1 MKDTNAKISLEISKE
16 LKEKLEKL
24 ADEKEM
30 SVSGLI
36 RFILKNYL
44 KED

>member
-16 LKEKLEKL
+16 LKAKLEKL

-36 RFILKNYL
+36 RLILKNYL

>member
-24 ADEKEM
+24 AKDREM
-30 SVSGLI
+30 SISGLI